1 MRRTSEVICPSA
13 RLSSLVPLR
22 TVSWRELV
30 GQVDGAGEFKRDSSD
45 DGLAFFQGGTEVALY
60 RRG

>member
-1 MRRTSEVICPSA
+1 M
-13 RLSSLVPLR
+13 PLH

-45 DGLAFFQGGTEVALY
+45 DAVAFFQGGTEVALY